1 MQILSMSIFVES
13 YMKNYMYPSA
23 RTSDIEELIG
33 ETLKHTP
40 PKPGGTRYK
49 VRIPL
54 FPRIVQPIL
63 EYFPKL
69 LLFVFYVVVFF

>member
-54 FPRIVQPIL
+54 FPPYSATYIGI
-63 EYFPKL
+63 FPKIIIVCIL
-69 LLFVFYVVVFF
+69 CCCFF

>member
-49 VRIPL
+49 EPTVKRIIAAAPEIPL
-54 FPRIVQPIL
+54 PGTQENI
-63 EYFPKL
+63 
-69 LLFVFYVVVFF
+69 